1 MTAGI
6 HNFVCERGA
15 EFKRKIS
22 WVDVEGEPIDMSSF
36 WIDMQVRKTFGDD
49 PELIALSE
57 QSGVWNDTPGF
68 YIVDSEVI
76 LYIDAATTRDFEP
89 GVYVYDIVVGVDPDA
104 DNPALP
110 PQERYVRLMQGQF
123 TVNDWVTD
131 PRPHDASYGC

>member
-22 WVDVEGEPIDMSSF
+22 WVDVEGESIDMSGF

-49 PELIALSE
+49 TVLVPLSN
-57 QSGVWNDTPGF
+57 QGGVWANTPGF

-76 LYIDAATTRDFEP
+76 LYIDAATTKDFEP
-89 GVYVYDIVVGVDPDA
+89 GVYVYDIVVGEDA
-104 DNPALP
+104 ADITAL

-123 TVNDWVTD
+123 TVNDWVTV
-131 PRPHDASYGC
+131 P

>member
-22 WVDVEGEPIDMSSF
+22 WIDVEGEPIDMSGF

-49 PELIALSE
+49 SELVSPSN
-57 QSGVWNDTPGF
+57 QGGVWADTPGF
-68 YIVDSEVI
+68 YIVDGEVV
-76 LYIDAATTRDFEP
+76 LYIDAATTKDFKP
-89 GVYVYDIVVGVDPDA
+89 GVYVYDIVVGVDAA
-104 DNPALP
+104 DSTAL

-123 TVNDWVTD
+123 TVNDWVTV
-131 PRPHDASYGC
+131 P